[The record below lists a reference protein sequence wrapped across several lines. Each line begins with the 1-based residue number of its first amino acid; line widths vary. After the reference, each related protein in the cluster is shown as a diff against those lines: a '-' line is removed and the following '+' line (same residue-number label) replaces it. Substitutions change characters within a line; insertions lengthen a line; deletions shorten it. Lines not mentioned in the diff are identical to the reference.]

1 MEGARFMSCYMG
13 PILAGHLRDIHEDM
27 KIKKQLAA
35 NNFEKLSWCENDVK
49 MSSDMRPVLAR
60 HLKEIHEDTETNDIR
75 NFEML
80 S

>member
-1 MEGARFMSCYMG
+1 MNELPRKVVLFLESLVTVHAGKGTMKGARFMSCYMG

-49 MSSDMRPVLAR
+49 IM
-60 HLKEIHEDTETNDIR
+60 
-75 NFEML
+75 
-80 S
+80 